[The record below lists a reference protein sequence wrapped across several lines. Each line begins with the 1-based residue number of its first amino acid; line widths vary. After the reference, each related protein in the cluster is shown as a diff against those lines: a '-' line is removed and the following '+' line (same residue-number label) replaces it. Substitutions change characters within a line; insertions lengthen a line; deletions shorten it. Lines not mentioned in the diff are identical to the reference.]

1 MINKILVG
9 TCHGRVYHPLS
20 KNLVFNL
27 RIELCCVTLDEC
39 LSCLDHMDCLHGIS
53 NNKAVEG
60 ANSRKVKSEY
70 LLLLMCGCSI
80 LQIHWMTAMLDKGT
94 FDAVFGET
102 LTNSPDNLAVSNARV
117 ASFGLLGFLSR

>member
-1 MINKILVG
+1 MV
-9 TCHGRVYHPLS
+9 RVTGGFITLCQ
-20 KNLVFNL
+20 
-27 RIELCCVTLDEC
+27 RIWCSTDGLNFVAWHWNEC